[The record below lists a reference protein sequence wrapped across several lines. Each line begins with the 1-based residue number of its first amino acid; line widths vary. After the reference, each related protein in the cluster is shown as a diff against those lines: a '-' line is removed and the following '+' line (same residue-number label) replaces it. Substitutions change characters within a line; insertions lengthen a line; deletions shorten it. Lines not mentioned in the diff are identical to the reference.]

1 MRQQMSNILQDQQ
14 EHQLELVEL
23 QESRVIAG
31 KIDENMPSSIG
42 EQSQIVLS
50 IDAKASYHRVAS
62 FLFNT

>member
-1 MRQQMSNILQDQQ
+1 MSNILQDQQ

-23 QESRVIAG
+23 QEKAALLQA

-50 IDAKASYHRVAS
+50 IDAKSQLPQS
-62 FLFNT
+62 CKFLI